1 MTIEEGKV
9 AIIPAPTRGRQA
21 EPIPEDLIAAV
32 LSALEKVEKDQV
44 VSTGRFF
51 EKPHQAQAYRNRL
64 IEALA
69 SADGRYNGNLGSSVI
84 DKEGNPARK
93 DSKGPFVLAVR
104 KQG

>member
-9 AIIPAPTRGRQA
+9 AIIPALTRGRQA
-21 EPIPEDLIAAV
+21 EPVPEDLIAEV
-32 LSALEKVEKDQV
+32 LKALEKVDKNEV

-64 IEALA
+64 LEALA
-69 SADGRYNGNLGSSVI
+69 RTDGRYDGKLGSSVI

-104 KQG
+104 KQA